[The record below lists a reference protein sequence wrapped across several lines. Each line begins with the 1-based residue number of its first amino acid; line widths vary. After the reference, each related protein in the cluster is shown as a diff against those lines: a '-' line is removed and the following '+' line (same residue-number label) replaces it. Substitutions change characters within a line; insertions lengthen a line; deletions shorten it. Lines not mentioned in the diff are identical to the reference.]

1 MGNSRANDNDNES
14 DMWKR
19 RNWEIFKLF
28 RDIFSVVNF
37 IVISFRGCSAR
48 VKSVSSLLPLPAT
61 TMHATQT
68 QHGMVHQTQKI
79 CLLQYSEK
87 SQNLF
92 VVPLSTNLLYGE
104 RGGLYSP
111 FDGLLLYLL
120 INKISEELRCD
131 QRTRHFSILIC
142 IIFLFNFFSSL
153 LLFLYFINII
163 TTWKINFI
171 NIIIEAEICIIII
184 KRRKEEMME
193 IKKEKNK

>member
-1 MGNSRANDNDNES
+1 M
-14 DMWKR
+14 
-19 RNWEIFKLF
+19 L
-28 RDIFSVVNF
+28 
-37 IVISFRGCSAR
+37 SA
-48 VKSVSSLLPLPAT
+48 S
-61 TMHATQT
+61 
-68 QHGMVHQTQKI
+68 GI
-79 CLLQYSEK
+79 CLFSFATACDDNARNTDTAWYGPPNAENLSLQYSEK

-193 IKKEKNK
+193 IKKEKK